1 MSQPHL
7 EVTAMSDQHIEDIRK
22 ELRQRV
28 FERYEKR
35 AAAFATLFTSLL
47 AFTAIFFVFVLLPY
61 VALEHQKRAAAR
73 RLDALHGQLEQL
85 RTDVTEQK
93 ARLVALTTTL
103 ESKNRELDPLRRQLG
118 QKNTEAQQLDER
130 LAASKRARQVK
141 LEERKKLEDQL
152 TALGQVSSSAE
163 KMTVDRDK
171 LVRDLRAFL
180 GELQRDYEAR
190 RLAPDSACPDPD
202 PQTRIGCRVKQKVN
216 TQMDGVFL
224 TLQQSVVQP
233 MARIDQAA
241 AKDLD
246 GRLRTVR
253 QHMDT
258 TLLKNPNFWRTVDE
272 KTAFYGSLVTDVT
285 GLLEQL
291 RSATAEAAAKLE
303 VPKANL
309 DTQLA
314 ALDTDTARLNQQVID
329 LNIQSQQ
336 LSEARTRLEEES
348 TRIENARAAIEN
360 QLRALDGTTQDLTR
374 RAKILEDARTQS
386 LEDGARIEKRISSVQ
401 SPFGPLPID
410 LNGSVLAFPL
420 VVAIG
425 FLACGVM
432 LAGAVS
438 VREAFHRMCR
448 EWDPHASVLTDQRV
462 MLIAP
467 LWLDPESPR
476 LKRLATGALVALP
489 AAIAIAGVVLVCY
502 AWSIVDPPTLGGR
515 PTRMAYALGYLAGL
529 VALAIGAW
537 RVRAAWKSYAAD
549 RSVSAPLA
557 P

>member
-1 MSQPHL
+1 MSQAHV

-47 AFTAIFFVFVLLPY
+47 AFTAVFFVFVLLPY
-61 VALEHQKRAAAR
+61 VALEHQKRATAR
-73 RLDALHGQLEQL
+73 RLEALHGQLEQL
-85 RTDVTEQK
+85 RTDGSAQK
-93 ARLVALTTTL
+93 ARLVPLTAAR
-103 ESKNRELDPLRRQLG
+103 ESKNGELANLRRQLD
-118 QKNTEAQQLDER
+118 QKNTESKQLDER
-130 LAASKRARQVK
+130 LAAGTRARQAK

-152 TALGQVSSSAE
+152 TALGQVRSSAE
-163 KMTVDRDK
+163 KMKVDRDE
-171 LVRDLRAFL
+171 LVRDLRSFL
-180 GELQRDYEAR
+180 GDLQRDFEAR

-202 PQTRIGCRVKQKVN
+202 PQARIGCRVKQKVN
-216 TQMDGVFL
+216 AQMDGVFL

-246 GRLRTVR
+246 GRLRAAR

-258 TLLKNPNFWRTVDE
+258 SLLKNPDFWRTVDE
-272 KTAFYGSLVTDVT
+272 KRAFYGPLVMEVE
-285 GLLEQL
+285 GLLDQL
-291 RSATAEAAAKLE
+291 KSAALAAADQLQ
-303 VPKANL
+303 VLKANL
-309 DTQLA
+309 NAQLN
-314 ALDTDTARLNQQVID
+314 ALDADAARLNQQVAD
-329 LNIQSQQ
+329 LNTQSRQ
-336 LSEARTRLEEES
+336 LAEARAKLEEES
-348 TRIENARAAIEN
+348 TSIQSAQTAIEN
-360 QLRALDGTTQDLTR
+360 QLRALDATTQDVTKR
-374 RAKILEDARTQS
+374 SKILEDARTQS
-386 LEDGARIEKRISSVQ
+386 LDDGARIEKRISSVQ

-467 LWLDPESPR
+467 LWFDPESPR

-489 AAIAIAGVVLVCY
+489 AAIAIAGVALVCY

-537 RVRAAWKSYAAD
+537 RVRAAWKSYAED
-549 RSVSAPLA
+549 RSVSAPLV